1 MIVYNSSFINLIPI
15 IMEERREYLTKQK
28 YDELMTELKE
38 LKNVKRKEVAEALDY
53 ARGLGDLSEN
63 AEYHEARSQQADIE
77 DRIVKIENI
86 LKNTT
91 VVEDK
96 HGDHAVIGST
106 VVVEKLDGSK
116 KMTLKIVGSAESDI
130 ASGKISNRSPIGAAV
145 LGKKKGDSFSFNSPS
160 GKMEYKVVEVK

>member
-1 MIVYNSSFINLIPI
+1 
-15 IMEERREYLTKQK
+15 MEEKREYLTKKK
-28 YDELMTELKE
+28 YEELVAELKD

-63 AEYHEARSQQADIE
+63 AEYHEARANQADVE
-77 DRIVKIENI
+77 DRIAKLEGI

-91 VVEDK
+91 VVEDR

-106 VVVEKLDGSK
+106 VVVEKTDGSN
-116 KMTLKIVGSAESDI
+116 KMTLMIVGSAESDI

-145 LGKKKGDSFSFNSPS
+145 LGKKKGENFSFNSPK
-160 GKMEYKVVEVK
+160 GKMEYKVIEVK

>member
-1 MIVYNSSFINLIPI
+1 
-15 IMEERREYLTKQK
+15 MEERREYLTKQK

>member
-1 MIVYNSSFINLIPI
+1 LVA
-15 IMEERREYLTKQK
+15 
-28 YDELMTELKE
+28 ELND
-38 LKNVKRKEVAEALDY
+38 LKNIKRKEVAEALDY

-63 AEYHEARSQQADIE
+63 AEYHEARARQADVEERIAKIE
-77 DRIVKIENI
+77 DI

-106 VVVEKLDGSK
+106 VVVEKIDGTK
-116 KMTLKIVGSAESDI
+116 KMTLMIVGSAESDI

-145 LGKKKGDSFSFNSPS
+145 LGKKKGDTFHFNSPT
-160 GKMEYKVVEVK
+160 GKMEYKLVEVK

>member
-1 MIVYNSSFINLIPI
+1 MD
-15 IMEERREYLTKQK
+15 EKREYLTKQK
-28 YDELMTELKE
+28 YEELVAELKK

-63 AEYHEARSQQADIE
+63 AEYHEARANQADVE
-77 DRIVKIENI
+77 DRITKLEAI

-91 VVEDK
+91 VVEDR

-106 VVVEKLDGSK
+106 VVVEKVDGTK
-116 KMTLKIVGSAESDI
+116 KMTLMIVGSAESDI

-145 LGKKKGDSFSFNSPS
+145 LGKKKGEYFTFNSPS
-160 GKMEYKVVEVK
+160 GKMEYKVVDVK